1 MMVVVRRVRAD
12 EWRALRDIRL
22 RALEDAPEAFATR
35 FEEARLRP
43 DEWWIDWAARSAEGD
58 GQAMFLAWDGGAA
71 VGMVGTFAEDDRRW
85 LIAMWT
91 DPAARGRGV
100 GRALVEA
107 TVEFARAAGSDDL
120 FLQVI
125 EGNDTAASLYRACGF
140 EDAGPGERHGNRPTR
155 EMRLAL

>member
-1 MMVVVRRVRAD
+1 MVDVRRVRAE
-12 EWRALRDIRL
+12 EWHALRDTRL
-22 RALEDAPEAFATR
+22 RALEGAPEAFATR

-43 DEWWIDWAARSAEGD
+43 DDWWIDWAARSAD
-58 GQAMFLAWDGGAA
+58 GESQAMFLAWEGAA
-71 VGMVGTFAEDDRRW
+71 PLGIVGTFVGENGRRW

-91 DPAARGRGV
+91 DPDARGRGV

-107 TVEFARAAGSDDL
+107 TAEFARAAGSDEL
-120 FLQVI
+120 FLQVL

-140 EDAGPGERHGNRPTR
+140 ADTGPGEPHDDRPTR

>member
-1 MMVVVRRVRAD
+1 MVEVRRVRPD
-12 EWRALRDIRL
+12 EWDALRDTRL

-43 DEWWIDWAARSAEGD
+43 DDWWIDWAARSAIGD
-58 GQAMFLAWDGGAA
+58 SQAMFLAWEGAA
-71 VGMVGTFAEDDRRW
+71 PLGMVGTFVAENGRRW

-107 TVEFARAAGSDDL
+107 TAEFARAAGSDHL
-120 FLQVI
+120 FLQVM
-125 EGNDTAASLYRACGF
+125 EGNESAASLYRSCGF
-140 EDAGPGERHGNRPTR
+140 EDIGPGEPHDGRPTR
-155 EMRLAL
+155 ELRLTL